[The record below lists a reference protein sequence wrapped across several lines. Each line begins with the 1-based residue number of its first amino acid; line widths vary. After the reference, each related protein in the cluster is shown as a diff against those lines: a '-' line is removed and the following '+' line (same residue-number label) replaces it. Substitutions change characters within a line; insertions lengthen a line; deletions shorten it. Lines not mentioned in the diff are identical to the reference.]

1 MSTNKNLCLQK
12 MILKMEG
19 IWMVFVELN
28 LLLLKSRG
36 TKTWSDTQPDLFSP
50 VTLYDKPEFQNKIKF
65 LSI

>member
-1 MSTNKNLCLQK
+1 

-36 TKTWSDTQPDLFSP
+36 TKRWSDVQPGLLSP

>member
-1 MSTNKNLCLQK
+1 
-12 MILKMEG
+12 MEG

-36 TKTWSDTQPDLFSP
+36 TKTWSDIQPDLFSP
-50 VTLYDKPEFQNKIKF
+50 VTLSDKPEFKNKIKF